1 VWLVEGW
8 GHVEICKLL
17 LKVGADVNARD
28 RDGLTAADV
37 AKNSTQYP
45 GLAKAFP
52 PSSLDLVTQYYQSS

>member
-17 LKVGADVNARD
+17 LKAGADVNATD

-37 AKNSTQYP
+37 ARNSTQYP
-45 GLAKAFP
+45 GLAEAFP
-52 PSSLDLVTQYYQSS
+52 P